1 MLRTVHG
8 NQICS
13 FEISLYF
20 HPALLCISIKHCLKI
35 LDLITYSTIFR
46 YTDYI
51 DFQSEL
57 PQKSVAPFC
66 AADLPFSMITME
78 HLEGLM
84 NRDQLKNYAEKDLN
98 KHIFAEYQLETI
110 GHRIKYS
117 LDKVRQEYPMNWI
130 QLERYILQV
139 QTLSQNLTG
148 LKIDVNFA
156 KTLYWAF
163 SMKIYWNKT
172 SRKVLDFCFSHL
184 FLAINAFLKDH
195 FVKQGVPNSG
205 SSYTGFKI
213 SLIFSRFS
221 GNFAA
226 INLLL
231 HYTKTMGL

>member
-1 MLRTVHG
+1 MLLDRLRKPNLQLRDFTVF
-8 NQICS
+8 S
-13 FEISLYF
+13 PRLVVYLY
-20 HPALLCISIKHCLKI
+20 IKHCLKI

-117 LDKVRQEYPMNWI
+117 LDKVRQEYPMN
-130 QLERYILQV
+130 
-139 QTLSQNLTG
+139 
-148 LKIDVNFA
+148 
-156 KTLYWAF
+156 
-163 SMKIYWNKT
+163 
-172 SRKVLDFCFSHL
+172 
-184 FLAINAFLKDH
+184 
-195 FVKQGVPNSG
+195 
-205 SSYTGFKI
+205 
-213 SLIFSRFS
+213 
-221 GNFAA
+221 
-226 INLLL
+226 
-231 HYTKTMGL
+231 